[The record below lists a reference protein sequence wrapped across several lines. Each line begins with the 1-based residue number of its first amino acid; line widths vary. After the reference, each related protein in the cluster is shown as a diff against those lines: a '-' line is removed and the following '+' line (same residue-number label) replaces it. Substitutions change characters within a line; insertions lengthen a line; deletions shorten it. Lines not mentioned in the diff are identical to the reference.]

1 MRPIVGI
8 ECDHV
13 EERRSYAKLYAA
25 YVDAVWSAGGLP
37 VLIPALA
44 HRGYADELLQRLDA
58 LVLTGG
64 DDIEAAEFGQDP
76 HPSTVLV
83 ARCRYDLGRTLWRG
97 CRDRGLPV
105 LGICYGMQLVN
116 VACGGDLVQDLSLS
130 GSGSTSH
137 LAIAEDGRRVSV
149 PHSLEIEGD
158 SLLAG
163 IVGAGP
169 CQVSSL
175 HHQAVGRLGDG
186 VRAVAHAPDGV
197 VEAMELAGDGG
208 WFLGVQWHPELMPE
222 AAAGL
227 GLFQALVAEAS
238 RLGGT
243 RRSLELPP
251 PLSGETR

>member
-13 EERRSYAKLYAA
+13 EEHRSYAKLYAA
-25 YVDAVWSAGGLP
+25 YVDSVWAAGGLP

-44 HRGYADELLQRLDA
+44 QRGFADELLDRMDA

-64 DDIEAAEFGQDP
+64 DDIEASEFGEDT

-83 ARCRYDLGRTLWRG
+83 ARCRYDLGRMLWRG
-97 CRDRGLPV
+97 CRERGLPV

-116 VACGGDLVQDLSLS
+116 VICGGGLIQDLPEP
-130 GSGSTSH
+130 GQGTTSH
-137 LAIAEDGRRVSV
+137 LAIDEDGRRVSV
-149 PHSLEIEGD
+149 PHGLEIESD
-158 SLLAG
+158 SLLSG

-208 WFLGVQWHPELMPE
+208 WFVGVQWHPELMPG
-222 AAAGL
+222 APVGL
-227 GLFQALVAEAS
+227 GLFQALVAEAT
-238 RLGGT
+238 RCGAT
-243 RRSLELPP
+243 RRNLELRR